1 MKKSI
6 LIALAL
12 VFSAV
17 ASAQNEGR
25 VLKGMSIG
33 VGVPIEFRD
42 LKAAGANLHIGY
54 DCAYPIGDNFALGFY
69 VSGGGG
75 FLGAFKPYN
84 EYDKFYSMFK
94 LSAGLLME
102 IGDLDERPYLVGV
115 GPCTGIGF
123 LDMDMILPI
132 EFRFGRFIS
141 KNWYVMGEVVYGY
154 SLAGETASLEPSIRV
169 GYNFGQRRKR

>member
-1 MKKSI
+1 MRKSI
-6 LIALAL
+6 LLALAL

-17 ASAQNEGR
+17 VFAQNDGR
-25 VLKGMSIG
+25 GLKGMSMG
-33 VGVPIEFRD
+33 AGVPMEFKD

-54 DCAYPIGDNFALGFY
+54 DCTYPLGDNFALGFY

-84 EYDKFYSMFK
+84 EYDKFYSVFK

-102 IGDLDERPYLVGV
+102 IGDLDEKPYLVGI
-115 GPCTGIGF
+115 GPCTGVGF

-132 EFRFGRFIS
+132 EFRLGRVIS
-141 KNWYVMGEVVYGY
+141 EKCYVMGEIVYGM
-154 SLAGETASLEPSIRV
+154 SLSGETVSLEPSIRV
-169 GYNFGQRRKR
+169 GYNFGQRRKK

>member
-54 DCAYPIGDNFALGFY
+54 DCA
-69 VSGGGG
+69 

-84 EYDKFYSMFK
+84 EYDRFYSMFK

-154 SLAGETASLEPSIRV
+154 SLAGETASIEPSIRV